1 MRFFLSE
8 RLSQDP
14 LENFFGCQRQRSR
27 ANENP
32 NVQDF
37 CKNTQALRVINSVC
51 GNVPKGNCRGRKQAV
66 DMEMENKPLSKRR
79 RVRKQPKC
87 KQSSSI
93 SSDTVTVHA
102 SNELSRSDIVKN
114 HQTNSTES
122 TSATNVMEEIPR
134 EMNSTDKLAPDD
146 VVLSD
151 LSYEDMEIETD
162 VESISEDNLSVELD
176 IIAETTSPVYDS
188 KNNVLMGSNSQVENH
203 ICNIKGDPGCTRD
216 VPEPS
221 TFVKSLEWL
230 NHSSIHEGII
240 DQAFGPGS
248 ADEELSRVFNFVLRR
263 CDFWTLDGSEWIN
276 DQVS

>member
-1 MRFFLSE
+1 M
-8 RLSQDP
+8 
-14 LENFFGCQRQRSR
+14 ENFFGCQRQRSR
-27 ANENP
+27 ANENT

-51 GNVPKGNCRGRKQAV
+51 GNVPIGNCRGHKQAV
-66 DMEMENKPLSKRR
+66 DMEMENKPLPKRH
-79 RVRKQPKC
+79 RVRKKSKC

-102 SNELSRSDIVKN
+102 NNKLSRSDIIKN
-114 HQTNSTES
+114 HQVNSTES

-162 VESISEDNLSVELD
+162 VESISEDNSSVELE
-176 IIAETTSPVYDS
+176 IIAETLSPVYDS
-188 KNNVLMGSNSQVENH
+188 KNDVFMGSNSQVENQ
-203 ICNIKGDPGCTRD
+203 ISNIKGDPAKLGCTRD
-216 VPEPS
+216 VPKPS
-221 TFVKSLEWL
+221 TFVQSLEWL
-230 NHSSIHEGII
+230 NHSSIHEDII
-240 DQAFGPGS
+240 DQAFGPGL
-248 ADEELSRVFNFVLRR
+248 ADEELSRVFNFVLRYR
-263 CDFWTLDGSEWIN
+263 DFRTLDGSEWIN